1 MLGRDDFAGRWQ
13 VLRRIDDRHGAMQGD
28 FTGMA
33 VLNPAGEH
41 GLIYTETGQMRIGAA
56 PVMQAVRRYL
66 WEVAEGL
73 VTVRFEDGRDFHSFA
88 PAGQAA
94 GTDHPCG
101 DDHYTV
107 VYDFTRWPDWRAT
120 WDVRGPRKDYT
131 SVTDYRRRVD

>member
-1 MLGRDDFAGRWQ
+1 
-13 VLRRIDDRHGAMQGD
+13 MQGD

-41 GLIYTETGQMRIGAA
+41 GLIYTETGQMQIGTA

-88 PAGQAA
+88 PTGQAA

-131 SVTDYRRRVD
+131 SVTGYRRRVD